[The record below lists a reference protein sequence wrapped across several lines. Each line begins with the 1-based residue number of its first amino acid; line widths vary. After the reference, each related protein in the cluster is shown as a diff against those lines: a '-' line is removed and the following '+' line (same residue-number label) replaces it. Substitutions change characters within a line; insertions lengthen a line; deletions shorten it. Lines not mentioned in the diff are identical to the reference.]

1 MISTIEALEVEDVK
15 TFDGKSVLIHSA
27 ALILD
32 KTCMIGDD
40 C

>member
-1 MISTIEALEVEDVK
+1 MISKIEGLEGEDEKMV
-15 TFDGKSVLIHSA
+15 DEKSVLIHSS

>member
-1 MISTIEALEVEDVK
+1 MISTIEELEGEDVK
-15 TFDGKSVLIHSA
+15 MVDEKGVLIHSA

-32 KTCMIGDD
+32 KTCMIGND